1 MSDGEGANEGAGDTD
16 RSNVWAARIAEI
28 LPTETSA
35 SEGRK
40 ERDTSGRD
48 ETESG
53 SESTGRD
60 RASATTFWEPERCR
74 MSVVNSEM
82 KDRCRV
88 CLGDLSVEDAM
99 APQRGL

>member
-1 MSDGEGANEGAGDTD
+1 MSDGEGANEGAGDAD
-16 RSNVWAARIAEI
+16 GSNVRAARTAEI

-35 SEGRK
+35 SEGR
-40 ERDTSGRD
+40 ERRDVFGRD
-48 ETESG
+48 ETESE

-82 KDRCRV
+82 KDRCLV
-88 CLGDLSVEDAM
+88 
-99 APQRGL
+99 